1 MALLIE
7 DGGMIVEFNSEAY
20 INEYIE
26 RGRKAQAEYEQF
38 DQEQVD
44 KVVQAVGRVVFQNA
58 EELAELA
65 VEETGMGV
73 YEDKVAKNRSKA
85 SIIWNDLKDK
95 KSVGIIDR
103 DEKTGITKVAKP
115 MGIVA
120 AITPTTNPIV
130 TPMSNIM
137 FALKGRNAIII
148 TPHHRS
154 KGCSTRTVEYINE
167 AIGKLGAPENLVQI
181 LEVHSRENT
190 KNLISSCDVTV
201 ATGGMGM
208 VKAAYSSGKPA
219 LGVGAGNVQC
229 IIDDDAVIK
238 KVVPMIIA
246 GRTFD
251 NGIICSGEQSIIVN
265 EDRFDEVVTVLKENK
280 TLVVT
285 DREDVLKVR
294 NSIFDKE
301 GHMNKHLVG
310 QSVFSVGEFAKLD
323 IPQDT
328 RMIAVLADGAGKND
342 ILAKEKMCPVIA
354 LFKTKDFEDSVE
366 TARLNLEEE
375 GKGHSV
381 CIHSHNR
388 KNIEYAGDKLSVSRF
403 VLNQSCASSAGGS
416 FYNGLNPT
424 NTLGCGSWGNNS
436 ISENLTYYHLINVSR
451 IAEYMPDNHVP
462 DEKEL
467 WG

>member
-1 MALLIE
+1 M
-7 DGGMIVEFNSEAY
+7 EFNSEQY

-26 RGRKAQAEYEQF
+26 RARVAQAEYEKF
-38 DQEQVD
+38 SQEQVD
-44 KVVQAVGRVVFQNA
+44 KVVQAVGKVVFEHA

-65 VEETGMGV
+65 IDETGMGV
-73 YEDKVAKNRSKA
+73 YEDKVAKNKSKA
-85 SIIWNDLKDK
+85 RIIWNDLKDK
-95 KSVGIIDR
+95 KSVGIIER

-115 MGIVA
+115 VGIVA

-154 KGCSTRTVEYINE
+154 KGCSTKTVDYINE
-167 AIGKLGAPENLVQI
+167 AIAALGAPENLVQI
-181 LEVHSRENT
+181 LDVHSRDNT
-190 KNLISSCDVTV
+190 RNLISSCDVTV

-229 IIDDDAVIK
+229 IIDEDVDMAEVI
-238 KVVPMIIA
+238 PMIVQ

-251 NGIICSGEQSIIVN
+251 NGIICSGEQSIIVT
-265 EDRFDEVVTVLKENK
+265 EDRFEEAVSELKKNN

-285 DREDVLKVR
+285 DDEDVLKVR
-294 NSIFDKE
+294 NAIFEE

-310 QSVFSVGEFAKLD
+310 QSVLSIAEFAKMD
-323 IPQDT
+323 IPEDVK
-328 RMIAVLADGAGKND
+328 MIAVLADGPGKND
-342 ILAKEKMCPVIA
+342 ILSKEKMCPVIA
-354 LFKTKDFEDSVE
+354 MFKTKDFADSVE

-381 CIHSHNR
+381 CIHSHNNE
-388 KNIEYAGDKLSVSRF
+388 NIEYAGNILCVSRI
-403 VLNQSCASSAGGS
+403 VLNQTCASTAGGS

-436 ISENLTYYHLINVSR
+436 ISENLTYYHLINISR
-451 IAEYMPDNHVP
+451 IAEFMPNNYVP
-462 DEKEL
+462 SDEEL
-467 WG
+467 WS